1 MICSVSDKGL
11 QVPGSVYQLIVE
23 IDVKIAVGI
32 S

>member
-1 MICSVSDKGL
+1 MICSVADKVL
-11 QVPGSVYQLIVE
+11 QVPGSVYQLTVE